1 MSADGRGPVGV
12 AVVGCGTI
20 SDQYLTN
27 LAAFPDVDVVAVSDL
42 DLDRARRSA
51 DRYQV
56 PVVGDTDTVVSHPDV
71 ELVVNLTI
79 PAAHTEVAAKAVA
92 AGRHV
97 YSEKP
102 LALERDAGA
111 ALLADATAAGLRVGN
126 APDTFLGAGLQTAY
140 RLIAGGAIG
149 TPLTALTLFQ
159 VAGPESWHPNPA
171 FLYQYGAGPL
181 FDLGPYYLTAL
192 VAAFGPASR
201 VAAVARQARATR
213 TVGSGPLAG
222 TDFAV
227 EVPTHVSALIEF
239 AGGQAATSV
248 LSFDSPAPRAGFLE
262 ITGTEATIALPDP
275 NNFDGDIRLR
285 KATDADW
292 TVVPA
297 QGPTAGRGLGVLD
310 MARALRTDTPHRA
323 SGHLALHV
331 LDIMSAV
338 TESAGSATFTPLT
351 TTTAAPPP
359 LPTDFD
365 PAAAT
370 L

>member
-1 MSADGRGPVGV
+1 MSAGSGPVGV
-12 AVVGCGTI
+12 GVVGCGTI

-27 LAAFPDVDVVAVSDL
+27 LSAFPDVAVVAVADL
-42 DLDRARRSA
+42 DQDRARA
-51 DRYQV
+51 TAEKYGV
-56 PVVGDTDTVVSHPDV
+56 PVVGDTDTVVAHPDV

-102 LALERDAGA
+102 LALEREAGA

-140 RLIAGGAIG
+140 RLIADGAIG

-159 VAGPESWHPNPA
+159 VPGPESWHPNPA

-201 VAAVARQARATR
+201 VGAVARKARATR

-222 TDFAV
+222 TEFPV
-227 EVPTHVSALIEF
+227 EVPTHVSALVEF

-248 LSFDSPAPRAGFLE
+248 LSFDSPLPRAGFLE
-262 ITGTEATIALPDP
+262 ITGTGATIALPDP

-285 KATDADW
+285 TASDDDW
-292 TVVPA
+292 TVVPC
-297 QGPTAGRGLGVLD
+297 QGATASRGVGVLD
-310 MARALRTDTPHRA
+310 MARALRTGAPHRA
-323 SGHLALHV
+323 SGDLALHV
-331 LDIMSAV
+331 LDLMTAI
-338 TESAGSATFTPLT
+338 TESAAAGSFTSLS
-351 TTTAAPPP
+351 TTATAPEP

-365 PAAAT
+365 PYAAT